1 MYAVRLKTP
10 NGPAGLVYEQIE
22 IPQPKSGEVLV
33 RVHAASITRDELD
46 WPTNRLPAIPSYEVS
61 GLVAEFGDH
70 VDGFA
75 IGDEV
80 YALSAFNRDG
90 AAAEYVIVPQEL
102 LALKPRSLDHVQSA
116 AIPMT
121 ALTAWQG
128 LFEHGHLEKGKRVLI
143 HGATGGVGHMAVQL
157 ARWCGA
163 HVIGTVSSANV
174 EIARNIG
181 VSEIVDTSTTHFER
195 TIRDID
201 LVFDT
206 AGGERLERSPA
217 VIRKGGRLISV
228 ATEPPKEY
236 ANSLGVEALYFVVSP
251 NREQLSEIAHLV
263 DDGCLQPVI
272 AEVFPLS
279 QAREAFE
286 RCQTHRGVG
295 KIVLQVIEE

>member
-1 MYAVRLKTP
+1 MNVVHLHTP

-22 IPQPKSGEVLV
+22 IPGPKAGEVLV
-33 RVHAASITRDELD
+33 RVHAAAITRDELD

-61 GLVAEFGDH
+61 GAVTELGESVEGLS
-70 VDGFA
+70 

-80 YALSAFNRDG
+80 FALSAFDRDG
-90 AAAEYVIVPQEL
+90 AAADYVVVPQEL
-102 LALKPRSLDHVQSA
+102 LAHKPKTLDHIQSA

-128 LFEHGHLEKGKRVLI
+128 LFEHGHLEKGQRVLI

-163 HVIGTVSSANV
+163 HVIGTVSSENV

-181 VSEIVDTSTTHFER
+181 VTEIVDTSTTRFESM
-195 TIRDID
+195 IRDVD

-217 VIRKGGRLISV
+217 VIRKGGRLVSV

-236 ANSLGVEALYFVVSP
+236 ANSLGVEALYFVVSS

-263 DDGCLQPVI
+263 DDGCLHPVI

-279 QAREAFE
+279 RTREAFE
-286 RCQTHRGVG
+286 KCQTHHGVG
-295 KIVLQVIEE
+295 KIVLKVVEE

>member
-1 MYAVRLKTP
+1 MNAVRLTTP

-22 IPQPKSGEVLV
+22 IPQPKMGEVLV
-33 RVHAASITRDELD
+33 RVRAAAITRDELD

-61 GLVAEFGDH
+61 GVVAELGEH
-70 VDGFA
+70 VEGFA
-75 IGDEV
+75 VGDEV

-102 LALKPRSLDHVQSA
+102 LAHKPKTLDHIQSA

-128 LFEHGHLEKGKRVLI
+128 LFEHGHLERGQRVLI
-143 HGATGGVGHMAVQL
+143 HGATGGVGHVAVQL

-163 HVIGTVSSANV
+163 YVIGTVSSENV

-181 VSEIVDTSTTHFER
+181 VSEIVDTSTTRFESM
-195 TIRDID
+195 IRDVD

-217 VIRKGGRLISV
+217 VIRKGGRLVSV
-228 ATEPPKEY
+228 ASEPPKEY
-236 ANSLGVEALYFVVSP
+236 ANSLGVQALYFVVSP

-263 DDGCLQPVI
+263 DNGCLHPII

-279 QAREAFE
+279 RARKAFE

-295 KIVLQVIEE
+295 KIVLRVAEE